1 MLEQFPEG
9 VSARFPV
16 VLTYKYTCDRAVIS
30 FLCRSDVQVHVRQS
44 GHLISPCLHTWKQS
58 QRHCTGWSEPSTL
71 GNSPSATVRDGR
83 DLQHLETV
91 PAPLFGTVG
100 TFNTWKQ
107 SQRHC
112 TGRSGPSTLGNSP
125 SATVRDG
132 RDLQWHPSGAAVP
145 LQQASFQQV
154 SQNTQLLLTGVL

>member
-1 MLEQFPEG
+1 MEQFPEG

-16 VLTYKYTCDRAVIS
+16 VLTYKYMFDRAVIS
-30 FLCRSDVQVHVRQS
+30 FLCHSDVQVHVRQS
-44 GHLISPCLHTWKQS
+44 GHLVSPCLHTWKQS
-58 QRHCTGWSEPSTL
+58 QRSGPSTL

-100 TFNTWKQ
+100 TFNTRKQ

-112 TGRSGPSTLGNSP
+112 SGRAGPSTLGNSP

-132 RDLQWHPSGAAVP
+132 RDLQH
-145 LQQASFQQV
+145 
-154 SQNTQLLLTGVL
+154 

>member
-16 VLTYKYTCDRAVIS
+16 VPTYKYMFDRAVIS
-30 FLCRSDVQVHVRQS
+30 FLRA
-44 GHLISPCLHTWKQS
+44 
-58 QRHCTGWSEPSTL
+58 CTR

-125 SATVRDG
+125 SATDWDG
-132 RDLQWHPSGAAVP
+132 RDLQHLETVPAPLFGTVGTFNTWKQSQRHCSGRSGPVCCAHIRER
-145 LQQASFQQV
+145 
-154 SQNTQLLLTGVL
+154 T